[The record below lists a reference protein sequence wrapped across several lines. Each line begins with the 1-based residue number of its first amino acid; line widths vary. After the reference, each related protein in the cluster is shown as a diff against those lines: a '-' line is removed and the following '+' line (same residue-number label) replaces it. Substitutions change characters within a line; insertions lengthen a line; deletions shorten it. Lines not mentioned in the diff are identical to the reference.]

1 MITIPEQKYFLTRRP
16 DCGLGLGEE
25 TRKAD
30 HTSSLTIDSLHG
42 NGRYF
47 SIKSQIVN
55 ILEPVGHTVSVS
67 TTRLSWDSVKAAVN
81 GTTVNGCG
89 LFQ

>member
-1 MITIPEQKYFLTRRP
+1 MITVPEQKDFLRRKP
-16 DCGLGLGEE
+16 VCGLDLGEE

-30 HTSSLTIDSLHG
+30 HTSSLTTDSLHG

-47 SIKSQIVN
+47 SIKNQIVN

-67 TTRLSWDSVKAAVN
+67 TSQLS
-81 GTTVNGCG
+81 
-89 LFQ
+89 